1 VIEQEQSAMTFSVS
15 PRLGRALA
23 ATATLTAV
31 LMGSV
36 PAATAS
42 ASAHAPGRPAP
53 GVVQPIFT
61 HVIPGATLRNSHWSG
76 YDATSGGYTAVKASW
91 TQPSVNCSQGGD
103 VVFWVGLGGG
113 TASSDSLQQNG
124 TFVQCE
130 GSTPVYSAW
139 WETYPCNDITNYGG
153 TVKAGDKITAS
164 TVNLGG
170 NKYRLTVTDTTEGWS
185 VDPTKTGCNG
195 GTEATA
201 EVITET
207 PGIGGGLAD
216 LPNFGTVKYTSSTI
230 NNAALANANPSKV
243 IMARSG
249 VVMDQ
254 TSKITGGNSF
264 VNTWKAH
271 S

>member
-1 VIEQEQSAMTFSVS
+1 MTFTPF
-15 PRLGRALA
+15 PRSGRALA
-23 ATATLTAV
+23 VAAVATAAMLGA
-31 LMGSV
+31 M
-36 PAATAS
+36 PAAS
-42 ASAHAPGRPAP
+42 ASASVRPGPAT
-53 GVVQPIFT
+53 VEPIFT
-61 HVIPGATLRNSHWSG
+61 HVMPGSTLRNSHWSG
-76 YDATSGGYTAVKASW
+76 YDATSADDYTAVQATW

-130 GSTPVYSAW
+130 GTTPVYSAW
-139 WETYPCNDITNYGG
+139 WETYPCNAITTYGG
-153 TVKAGDKITAS
+153 TVKPGDTITAS

-170 NKYRLTVTDTTEGWS
+170 DKYQLTVSDPTEGWS

-207 PGIGGGLAD
+207 PEVGGGLAS
-216 LPNFGTVKYTSSTI
+216 LPDFGKVTYTSATI
-230 NNAALANANPSKV
+230 NSAALANASPTKV
-243 IMARSG
+243 VMARSG

-254 TSKITGGNSF
+254 TTKISGGNSF
-264 VNTWKAH
+264 SNVWKAN